1 MDKKKILIIDDE
13 IRLCKVIKIELE
25 HAGYDVM
32 VAHDGLEGFNK
43 VKQEIPDLIILD
55 VMLPHLD
62 GFHICRML
70 KFDGNFKDIPV
81 LLLTAKGQSSDKL
94 IGQEVKADAY
104 ITKPFK
110 SEDVLDCIKS
120 LLEKVPLK

>member
-1 MDKKKILIIDDE
+1 MSKLETIFQ
-13 IRLCKVIKIELE
+13 IEDNQAREKAL
-25 HAGYDVM
+25 

>member
-1 MDKKKILIIDDE
+1 MDPKKILLIDDE
-13 IRLCKVIKIELE
+13 VQLCKVIKIELE
-25 HAGYDVM
+25 HAGYDVV

-43 VKQEIPDLIILD
+43 VKEYMPDLIILD

-70 KFDGNFKDIPV
+70 KFDGNFRNIPV
-81 LLLTAKGQSSDKL
+81 LLLTAKGQTADKL
-94 IGQEVKADAY
+94 IGQEVKVDAY

-110 SEDVLDCIKS
+110 SEDVLDCIKN
-120 LLEKVPLK
+120 LLEKAPLK